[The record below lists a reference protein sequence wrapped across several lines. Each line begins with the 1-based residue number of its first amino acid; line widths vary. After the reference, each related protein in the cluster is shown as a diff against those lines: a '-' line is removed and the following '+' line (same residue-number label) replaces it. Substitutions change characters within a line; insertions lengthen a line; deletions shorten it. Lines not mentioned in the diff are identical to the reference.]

1 MHEKKGCN
9 VNTIMLFLAT
19 VLFLSLGGCT
29 LVETIPTPEYIIQRP
44 IGTSSVKIG
53 MSKNEVTALWG
64 KPDQI
69 NLVEDKELWGGKREE
84 WVYGATTSVIPIDAG
99 YLSRTQKL
107 YFDGENLTNIIE
119 AKEK

>member
-1 MHEKKGCN
+1 MRGKKGCN
-9 VNTIMLFLAT
+9 VNAVILFLTT
-19 VLFLSLGGCT
+19 VLFLSLAGCT

-53 MSKNEVTALWG
+53 MTKNEVRAFWG

-69 NLVEDKELWGGKREE
+69 NFVEDKELWGGKREE
-84 WVYGATTSVIPIDAG
+84 WVYGAATSVVPIDAG
-99 YLSRTQKL
+99 YLSRTKKL

-119 AKEK
+119 AKEE